1 MIDQFRWAAADPGL
15 VILEGFH
22 AIKHASRFG
31 AELLTV
37 IHNEVRDLDGLAA
50 EVAPDMHNLVQQA
63 ATIDADTFSRIFR
76 HPHPTGIAAI
86 ARRPAESS
94 LAGWSTA
101 APVVLLDGP
110 RHLGNIGATI
120 RISAAAG
127 AAGLISVGEVDPWHP
142 AAVRGSAGLHF
153 ALPILQATAI
163 PDTSRPIIAFDPD
176 GEDLGNHAPPNNAIL
191 AFGSERTGLSE
202 TTKAAAAKLVAFPM
216 EEGVSSI
223 NLAASVG
230 IGLYMWRL
238 HQ

>member
-142 AAVRGSAGLHF
+142 AAVRGAAGLHF
-153 ALPILQATAI
+153 ALPILHLPKLPETE
-163 PDTSRPIIAFDPD
+163 RPIIAFDPN
-176 GEDLGNHAPPNNAIL
+176 GEDLGDYVPPDSAIL
-191 AFGSERTGLSE
+191 AFGSERTGLSDA
-202 TTKAAAAKLVAFPM
+202 TKASATKLVAFPM
-216 EEGVSSI
+216 EQGVSSI

-230 IGLYMWRL
+230 IGLYAWRL
-238 HQ
+238 HR